1 VDAAHTSAM
10 SIATE
15 TQPVVCSRCRRTVSV
30 LVSDLYP
37 PSFRHVED
45 QAECPEIQERRG
57 QDGGIPDLAV
67 CDALKQSLDAR
78 LESSEVAAVAHDDIW
93 YVVRRTP
100 GRPSPLYS
108 PRQARAQADH
118 WYGRGQTH
126 LADQFRRAADE
137 AERRQSGSDDGVQ
150 GRARGT
156 VTIYV
161 MVIAVIGFAIWY
173 FVLRP
178 PTQVA
183 VPTSEPV
190 QTPAEPKAVATR
202 TPEATP
208 PAPQV
213 APTLAPQQREA
224 VAPGPTPQVA
234 VNTPPQVSDDATG
247 ASPRRAPEPTS
258 NTAQSPRRPEPGT
271 TQATPSPAGVAAPL
285 LADTT
290 GPTPRRAPE
299 PTSNTAQ
306 SPRRPDS
313 ATPQTTPSSASVA
326 APSPAAA
333 PPAREAAVGPV
344 QTPSPPPIGEPEMV
358 SLPGGTFA
366 MGSNDD
372 ISEKPIHKV
381 TVKPFAISKFPITVH
396 EWNDCVAAKA
406 CTSAPTGND
415 DAPVTNL
422 SWSDTQQ
429 FIAWLAEV
437 THKSFR
443 LPSEAEWEYAAR
455 GGTATTYWWGDRF
468 QLGMANCKGCGEPYD
483 IKQPAAVSAVK
494 PNPFGLYDMGGGVAQ
509 WVADCWHK
517 NYRGAPADGSPWVE
531 DSNCSSHVIRS
542 GSWKNEPSY
551 IRPASRDLYDTNAR
565 YLTLGFRVA
574 RSL

>member
-15 TQPVVCSRCRRTVSV
+15 TQAVVCSRCRRTVSV

-45 QAECPEIQERRG
+45 QAECPEIQEGRG
-57 QDGGIPDLAV
+57 QDGRIPDLAV
-67 CDALKQSLDAR
+67 CDALKQSLEAK
-78 LESSEVAAVAHDDIW
+78 LESSEVAAVVHDNIW

-118 WYGRGQTH
+118 WYGSGQTH

-137 AERRQSGSDDGVQ
+137 AEQRQSGGDDGVQ
-150 GRARGT
+150 GKARGT

-183 VPTSEPV
+183 GQA
-190 QTPAEPKAVATR
+190 QTPVERTVATR
-202 TPEATP
+202 SPEATP
-208 PAPQV
+208 RVAPAGAPAPTP
-213 APTLAPQQREA
+213 APRQPEA
-224 VAPGPTPQVA
+224 VAPTPTPQVA
-234 VNTPPQVSDDATG
+234 ANTPAQALVDTTG
-247 ASPRRAPEPTS
+247 ATPRRTPEPASDT
-258 NTAQSPRRPEPGT
+258 TQSRHQPEAGS
-271 TQATPSPAGVAAPL
+271 TQATPPAAVL
-285 LADTT
+285 
-290 GPTPRRAPE
+290 
-299 PTSNTAQ
+299 
-306 SPRRPDS
+306 
-313 ATPQTTPSSASVA
+313 A
-326 APSPAAA
+326 APSPAVAPPAPAAASPAPAVA

-344 QTPSPPPIGEPEMV
+344 QPPSPPPLGEPEMV

-381 TVKPFAISKFPITVH
+381 TVKPFAISKYPITVH
-396 EWNDCVAAKA
+396 EWNDCVAANA
-406 CTSAPTGND
+406 CTSARTGND

-517 NYRGAPADGSPWVE
+517 NYRGAPADGSPWAE